1 MNEVTI
7 PLKIQGIAQMK
18 AELRELKGAIAS
30 ATDPAQMTALAQQAG
45 VLSDKIK
52 DANEAVAVFATG
64 SKFEQVSNGL
74 GGIKDS
80 LMSLDF
86 EEAAEKSKTFAKAL
100 GGINPADI
108 GKAMTGLVTTVGT
121 LGKAFLK
128 LGMQLLVNP
137 IFLMVAIV
145 VAVVLAF
152 TLWED
157 KLGKFGAVLKVV
169 FIGIYLLV
177 ETVKLLI
184 QGFKDLTDWLGLTS
198 FAAEDNA
205 AKTLAANEKVT
216 ASSNERTARLTADLG
231 REIAEAKAAGKDTT
245 KLEQEKSNVQIKEAN
260 NRKKTA
266 KEALDG
272 QKALG
277 DKADLKKIEDLRK
290 QIIAENEIIKQGYS
304 DKKVAKLT
312 DIAEAEAD
320 AEKAAEKA
328 KAQADKWRAA
338 DKASEADVT
347 AAAKVVSDSK
357 KDAQQIELDDLAA
370 GYAIKIATA
379 IKYKNDT
386 TALIEAQKIQEAAII
401 KKYDDEA
408 KAKKAEND
416 AKAAAFRLDEA
427 KSLAERLVKLDD
439 TIGLTADEAADV
451 RRKKERK
458 AQKDYYDLLLGDAI
472 AGKQSQVVLDQIEV
486 ERLNVL
492 NDIEIKYADEKKAR
506 AKAVSDKEIEED
518 KKAFDAKMKNIDAGF
533 KLTQTVGDAIAFM
546 QDTNINAQL
555 KKVKKGSKE
564 EEVLL
569 KKQFEQNKKAQL
581 AAALINAAQA
591 QVSILAQY
599 PKFDGGFAMVAAM
612 AGAAITSAMA
622 IGKISSTSFSGGGS
636 TPDSPDSSLAS
647 TTAVAPASGPNLFGQ
662 ANTGSQV
669 TAGGGSNNITVT
681 AIVSETEITA
691 SQNHINN
698 IQQNSVL

>member
-1 MNEVTI
+1 MNEVVI
-7 PLKIQGIAQMK
+7 PLKLSGIAALK
-18 AELRELKGAIAS
+18 AELRDLKN
-30 ATDPAQMTALAQQAG
+30 QMADAANPEAFAALADKAGEVQKQINKVNSAINDFKKGSNLDQAKASFDG
-45 VLSDKIK
+45 MSQSIMDMDFTGAAKQS
-52 DANEAVAVFATG
+52 ANLKQSLGSLTPGDLTKQFTG
-64 SKFEQVSNGL
+64 FITTLKNL
-74 GGIKDS
+74 GG
-80 LMSLDF
+80 
-86 EEAAEKSKTFAKAL
+86 
-100 GGINPADI
+100 
-108 GKAMTGLVTTVGT
+108 
-121 LGKAFLK
+121 AFVK
-128 LGMQLLVNP
+128 LGMTILVNP
-137 IFLMVAIV
+137 IFLIVAAVVAIIAV
-145 VAVVLAF
+145 VAL
-152 TLWED
+152 
-157 KLGKFGAVLKVV
+157 VLKSFGVLDDV
-169 FIGIYLLV
+169 IKALMAPINA
-177 ETVKLLI
+177 LI
-184 QGFKDLTDWLGLTS
+184 QGFKDLTDWIGLTTY
-198 FAAEDNA
+198 AAEDNA
-205 AKTLAANEKVT
+205 AKTVAANEKVT

-245 KLEQEKSNVQIKEAN
+245 KLEEEKSNVQIKEAN

-290 QIIAENEIIKQGYS
+290 QITAENEIIKQGYS
-304 DKKVAKLT
+304 DKKVAKLN

-439 TIGLTADEAADV
+439 TIGLTADEAANV
-451 RRKKERK
+451 RRKKERE

-472 AGKQSQVVLDQIEV
+472 AGKQSQAVIDQIEI

-533 KLTQTVGDAIAFM
+533 KLAQTVGDAIAFM
-546 QDTNINAQL
+546 QDTNITAQL

-636 TPDSPDSSLAS
+636 STDSPDSSLTS
-647 TTAVAPASGPNLFGQ
+647 TTAVAPAAAPQLFGQ

-669 TAGGGSNNITVT
+669 NAGGGSNNITVT
-681 AIVSETEITA
+681 AIVSETEITS

-698 IQQNSVL
+698 IQNNSVL